1 MSNMRFRQYN
11 NDFNSRLNTYNNTY
25 DNYKNSSDDDDD
37 YDYDDDD
44 YDDINNITFIHIDK
58 LPYMNIFIKTR
69 VVIIHEKNIVD
80 NKSIEVKE
88 LFDQLRTYC
97 KSKSVDVN
105 TTSNDGNL
113 NIFFIINCDN
123 KSFFGNTVNKEKLNK
138 IYNILRF
145 NEINCHNNI
154 FYFTGELH
162 WNVIYDNVSKNKYHT
177 IYDFLN
183 KHSSFMN
190 QYQKNVIIKYRSYK
204 TTAYYNKTTGYYNTT
219 KTTNNIVNNM
229 CVLNFN
235 NDKDINF
242 NYDIISNTNKYL
254 IINYINNTLYTNS
267 ANNTNNTNNTNDVN
281 NKLHDFIKNKISTNS
296 NDIILYLESN
306 KIIKDHEKYLL
317 FINQYNKSSR
327 KFNFHVVVNGERLN
341 YFPIEEFLIK
351 YKNHYSYTYTQL
363 CQYYNIRTN
372 DNGDI
377 TVGDKIYNDTC
388 ILYDKDI
395 KDITKINEITKSK
408 YINILEDN
416 DTNRNIDED
425 KICELIRSN
434 NNDDRYNIIFIIQ
447 GYNVPHTRMLNFA
460 KKRLQQ
466 IYDINI
472 KSDIS
477 YKFHIIVINNN
488 DYKYSSIETF
498 LRDCNTQFK
507 FMDNNDKTFKYL
519 CEYYNVKFDDDNN
532 NNSNND
538 NEETDPFTKI
548 NNLISELL
556 ENDSVNLVSKMD
568 NIINVINDIFS
579 MINDDMCDGKINE
592 SKENVNNLD
601 NIVNIV
607 IDFIINNNEL
617 MKKYINNLNS
627 ILDKLVEINYIFYSG
642 KDDVKEEEEI
652 VIEEPIIEN
661 KKENNKYI
669 PKNKKTIQI
678 NIKHNLPKRSPNFE
692 DLRDIKITKQLK
704 PITPSAPPFIEEEE
718 EIPIKSKPIIE
729 EIDETSSK
737 PISMQS
743 ITPLG
748 STPSSIKPL
757 INKFENKITNNNI
770 NNNSLYNLPSVPT
783 RPLYNKTEIENDN
796 KDDFVLVIPSAPTRP
811 LRRKVVDS
819 NSLMF

>member
-25 DNYKNSSDDDDD
+25 DNYKNSSDDDDGDD
-37 YDYDDDD
+37 YDYDD

-69 VVIIHEKNIVD
+69 VVIIHEKNIND

-145 NEINCHNNI
+145 NEINCHNDI
-154 FYFTGELH
+154 FYFTGKLH

-177 IYDFLN
+177 MYDFLN
-183 KHSSFMN
+183 KHSSFMER
-190 QYQKNVIIKYRSYK
+190 YQKYIIKK
-204 TTAYYNKTTGYYNTT
+204 FNTY
-219 KTTNNIVNNM
+219 KTTNNENKYDINDI
-229 CVLNFN
+229 CILKFN
-235 NDKDINF
+235 NNKDINF
-242 NYDIISNTNKYL
+242 NYNIISNTNKYL
-254 IINYINNTLYTNS
+254 VIKYINNTIY
-267 ANNTNNTNNTNDVN
+267 TNDVN

-296 NDIILYLESN
+296 NNIILYLESN
-306 KIIKDHEKYLL
+306 KIIKDHEKYLS

-327 KFNFHVVVNGERLN
+327 KFNFHVVICGERLK
-341 YFPIEEFLIK
+341 YYSIEEFLIK
-351 YKNHYSYTYTQL
+351 YKNYNSNTYTQL

-447 GYNVPHTRMLNFA
+447 GYNNGIKHTRMLNFA

-507 FMDNNDKTFKYL
+507 LMDKNDKTFKYL
-519 CEYYNVKFDDDNN
+519 CEYYNVKFDDNNN
-532 NNSNND
+532 NNSNVD
-538 NEETDPFTKI
+538 VNEEIDPFTKI

-568 NIINVINDIFS
+568 NIINVINDIFN

-652 VIEEPIIEN
+652 VIEEPIIEI
-661 KKENNKYI
+661 KKDNKYI

-704 PITPSAPPFIEEEE
+704 PITPSAPPIIEEEE
-718 EIPIKSKPIIE
+718 EILIRSKPIIE

-737 PISMQS
+737 PILMQS